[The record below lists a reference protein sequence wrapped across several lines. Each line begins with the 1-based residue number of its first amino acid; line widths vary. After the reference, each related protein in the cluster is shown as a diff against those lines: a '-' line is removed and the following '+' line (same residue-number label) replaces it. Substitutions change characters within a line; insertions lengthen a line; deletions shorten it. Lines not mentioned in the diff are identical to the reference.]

1 MRPIPLI
8 LLAFASILMN
18 GCKVPAE
25 VEIDETRELTSVD
38 ERVRL
43 HASGWQRF
51 RPGERHY
58 VYEVPKEWVRRKG
71 TDMRRVNLGFGP
83 RGEGELYISETG
95 GDLAQNINRWRRQFG
110 LDPITVLEVNSLPR
124 VLALGA
130 ELALVEV
137 KGTYGPGMGKASRPD
152 YGLLGVIGATG
163 NGVITIK
170 MVGPIA
176 MMEAERERFL
186 TFCRGLSIG
195 H

>member
-1 MRPIPLI
+1 MRPILLI

-18 GCKVPAE
+18 SCKIPAE

-95 GDLAQNINRWRRQFG
+95 GGLAQNISRWRRQFG
-110 LDPITVLEVNSLPR
+110 LERIMEFEVNSLPR
-124 VLALGA
+124 VPALGA

-152 YGLLGVIGATG
+152 YGLLGVIGATE

-170 MVGPIA
+170 MVGPIT
-176 MMEAERERFL
+176 MVEAERERFL